1 MAEDALAGRHVG
13 GGEASDLDD
22 DQQPPE
28 GKFSQY
34 VVLVPSLVMKIP
46 FIIYDNVKAVDNRRF
61 KTPLIGVISEYCV
74 LRHFVA
80 SFT

>member
-46 FIIYDNVKAVDNRRF
+46 FIYH
-61 KTPLIGVISEYCV
+61 S
-74 LRHFVA
+74 
-80 SFT
+80 

>member
-61 KTPLIGVISEYCV
+61 KQ
-74 LRHFVA
+74 RQRKHH
-80 SFT
+80 